1 MNRRTFFE
9 KSCNFISRSCFL
21 AEWLPD
27 VHGSKDRDISD
38 YDVMAEVMK
47 YRKIDAHEHVDLYEG
62 GPEVQI
68 DFADRLGI
76 EKLVVSKPVDNPNR
90 YS

>member
-1 MNRRTFFE
+1 
-9 KSCNFISRSCFL
+9 
-21 AEWLPD
+21 
-27 VHGSKDRDISD
+27 
-38 YDVMAEVMK
+38 MAEVMK

-76 EKLVVSKPVDNPNR
+76 EKLIISKPVVTQTATPDDFREANDHVLKGHEAL
-90 YS
+90 S